1 MPLLINGMNTL
12 INKTST
18 VFAKELWFSKD
29 MMYVLLDDGRE
40 IGVPLAWFPRLRKA
54 TKDQL
59 NHWRF
64 IGKGLGIHWDKVD
77 EDISVET
84 LLSF

>member
-1 MPLLINGMNTL
+1 MNTL

>member
-1 MPLLINGMNTL
+1 MNTL
-12 INKTST
+12 VNKTT
-18 VFAKELWFSKD
+18 TAFAKDIWFNKD
-29 MMYVLLDDGRE
+29 MMFVLLADGRE

-54 TKDQL
+54 TKEQL
-59 NHWRF
+59 KHWRL

-84 LLSF
+84 LLS

>member
-1 MPLLINGMNTL
+1 MNTL
-12 INKTST
+12 TSKTLT
-18 VFAKELWFSKD
+18 VIAKNLWFTKD

-40 IGVPLAWFPRLRKA
+40 IGVPLAWFPRLSKA
-54 TKDQL
+54 TEEQL

-64 IGKGLGIHWDKVD
+64 IGKGLGIHWDGID
-77 EDISVET
+77 EDISIET